1 MRLVLA
7 KCFPISNEEPET
19 ASAIVPLLDN
29 DPLAVGTRFDGVDL
43 YRRIADRQGNALDES
58 RLTG

>member
-7 KCFPISNEEPET
+7 KRFPVSNEEPKT
-19 ASAIVPLLDN
+19 ASAIVPLLHN

-43 YRRIADRQGNALDES
+43 YRGIADGQGDDQ
-58 RLTG
+58 